1 MADDG
6 NEPHGGSKKLR
17 NKTEVYKF
25 KISVVGPPST
35 SLTTLKLPTKKNI
48 LARYF
53 GLRNEYELIKKKESV
68 QSISNLIVKELLNIW
83 ETASLVRVV

>member
-1 MADDG
+1 MADDR
-6 NEPHGGSKKLR
+6 NKPHGGSKKLR

-25 KISVVGPPST
+25 KISVVGPPTT

-53 GLRNEYELIKKKESV
+53 GFEK
-68 QSISNLIVKELLNIW
+68 
-83 ETASLVRVV
+83 